1 MNIHI
6 NPNCKEYFKSLNAI
20 NKFKECIKKNNDSNL
35 SDLSEKYVK
44 EGYGVRIEERT
55 KQDIRFTVVK
65 LQTVDE
71 VLKQEN
77 LKRQHEVLKYQLKA
91 RGLARSNKSAPT
103 SSKDGN
109 LELYSEYIKLA
120 KVVNFPVPSPNEVMS
135 NPSKYV
141 KSINMMLNMLKSNSS
156 HPAFTYFTLLSKK
169 LEQFRGPD
177 VDEPVPQLVGDDMP
191 NLVQDEMKDLNKLLK
206 DASTSVDL
214 SNIKGNKIE
223 TNNMD
228 TESEEESE

>member
-35 SDLSEKYVK
+35 VDLSEKYVK
-44 EGYGVRIEERT
+44 EGYGAKIEQRT
-55 KQDIRFTVVK
+55 NQDIRFTVVK

-91 RGLARSNKSAPT
+91 RGLARSNKPVPT

-120 KVVNFPVPSPNEVMS
+120 KVVNFPVPSPNEVTS

-141 KSINMMLNMLKSNSS
+141 KSINMMLNMLKSNPS

-169 LEQFRGPD
+169 LEQFRGL
-177 VDEPVPQLVGDDMP
+177 DEPVPQLVDDDMP
-191 NLVQDEMKDLNKLLK
+191 NLVQDEIKDLNKLLQ
-206 DASTSVDL
+206 DASTSVE
-214 SNIKGNKIE
+214 SIKGNKIE
-223 TNNMD
+223 TNDTD
-228 TESEEESE
+228 TESEVESE